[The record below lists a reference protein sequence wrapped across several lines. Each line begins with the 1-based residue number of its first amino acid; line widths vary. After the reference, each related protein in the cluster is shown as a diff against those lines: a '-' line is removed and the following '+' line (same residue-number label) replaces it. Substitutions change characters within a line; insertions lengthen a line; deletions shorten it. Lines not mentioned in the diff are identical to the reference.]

1 MPTKHLVVYFAA
13 KKKKKRKEEV
23 SKQYLIIPK
32 TRKIREKQTHSK
44 LKG

>member
-1 MPTKHLVVYFAA
+1 MPTKHLVVYFTT
-13 KKKKKRKEEV
+13 KKKKRKEV